1 MPLSRILPAA
11 LLLAGLA
18 LPAHAAPI
26 WTGSSIFSLQ
36 LTSGVADLTSPQ
48 VANYRVATSHPE
60 MGLQLRYDYFISD
73 ETAWNLAG
81 GIGFY
86 RETDTPAATAPA
98 NAADIH
104 RTESSWQITLGIDRV
119 AHLTTQY
126 HLFAG
131 PAIQLW
137 SGRAKVSPAA
147 FGGPFP
153 GPAFPGAASTQVDDA
168 VRLSIIARI
177 GVHLRLG
184 DTWGGYGQIGHYWGW
199 ASAAEGGGDQH
210 WWPSGA
216 NAAIGVAWHWGR
228 SDEESRRWRR
238 TS

>member
-1 MPLSRILPAA
+1 MPLSRILPVA
-11 LLLAGLA
+11 LLLAGPA

-26 WTGSSIFSLQ
+26 WTGSSIVSIQ

-60 MGLQLRYDYFISD
+60 MGFQFRYDHFIGE
-73 ETAWNLAG
+73 ETAWNVAA

-86 RETDTPAATAPA
+86 HETDTPAATAPA
-98 NAADIH
+98 NSADIH
-104 RTESSWQITLGIDRV
+104 RTESSWQITAGIDRV
-119 AHLTTQY
+119 AHLTPRY

-131 PAIQLW
+131 PALQLW

-153 GPAFPGAASTQVDDA
+153 GPASPGAAATQVDDA
-168 VRLSIIARI
+168 VRLALLWRF
-177 GVHLRLG
+177 GVHLRMG
-184 DTWGGYGQIGHYWGW
+184 DSWGGYAQLGHYWGY
-199 ASAAEGGGDQH
+199 ASAGENGGNQH
-210 WWPSGA
+210 WWPSGG
-216 NAAIGVAWHWGR
+216 NAAFGIAWHWGR
-228 SDEESRRWRR
+228 SDEEGKRWRR